1 MIEFTI
7 KEDTCMKKYILL
19 LLCLSVLALA
29 ACAADVG
36 ANLPENDASQDV
48 EPVEPQENLPAT
60 DSPNTDAVE
69 NEIVLLPCIDNGVT
83 FTSLSEMKEQL
94 TAMKAL
100 PVTDARYEEYAV
112 LNTQELQYYYQPN
125 LPEEFELVHV
135 EVFPNLFIYTY
146 EIPGKTGIVDVHI
159 SRIPE
164 SDPLLD
170 IEKVTKQLRWKGY
183 VFTGNT
189 NWADLYF
196 AAPGGYL
203 VRFSASKDL
212 LRELGVY
219 ETRKDAMM
227 EWCSLEN
234 IETVRI
240 NTDHIIE

>member
-1 MIEFTI
+1 
-7 KEDTCMKKYILL
+7 MKRRISIYLLIACLL
-19 LLCLSVLALA
+19 LSTLVGCAPVTPPIDDTPAPTPDTT
-29 ACAADVG
+29 AADT
-36 ANLPENDASQDV
+36 
-48 EPVEPQENLPAT
+48 AT
-60 DSPNTDAVE
+60 PNADAVE
-69 NEIVLLPCIDNGVT
+69 HEIELFPCIDNSVT

-100 PVTDARYEEYAV
+100 PATDARYEEYAV

-125 LPEEFELVHV
+125 LPAEFELVHV
-135 EVFPNLFIYTY
+135 EVYPNLFIYTY
-146 EIPGKTGIVDVHI
+146 EVPGKTGIVDVLI
-159 SRIPE
+159 SRISE
-164 SDPLLD
+164 QDPLLD
-170 IEKVTKQLRWKGY
+170 IEKVTKQGRWKGY

-189 NWADLYF
+189 NWSDLYF
-196 AAPGGYL
+196 TASGGYL
-203 VRFSASKDL
+203 VKVSASKDL